1 MNGKV
6 ITLALA
12 VVSLTLATRV
22 HASDPPTVPTESG
35 VAEGVIEGGMR
46 VFRGLRYAAPPLGDL
61 RWRDPAPPPACP
73 AGICDA
79 AQFGPLCLQIKA
91 NGTLDGSEDCLTL
104 NVFTPLAAGP
114 DAHLPVLFFVHG
126 GGTAR
131 GSAHSHL
138 PIPPPIVVDENVVV
152 VTIEY
157 RLNVFG
163 FLAHNLL
170 TAESGGSA
178 NYGSLDTI
186 AALEWVQRNIP
197 AFGGDPQRVML
208 FGHSA
213 GTSIVTMLA
222 AAPSAAGLFSTIGL
236 ESGPLGLGQ
245 PLPAI
250 TDCEPRGDF
259 VAAAVQCD
267 VAPDVLACLRAAP
280 AMDLFDAYMA
290 IPGSAAPSCVDLPID
305 GRLVV
310 GQPLDTIRAN
320 KTVPM
325 LIGENSREDGHD
337 PNAPYTA
344 DDYLAFVQAIFDP
357 FGPEAVA
364 GVIDHYPLDEYET
377 PIAAASDL
385 FNDFEFGRGDRAWAL
400 AAASPQPGADGNA
413 RPVYKYFFTHTM
425 ENPDSATAGAFH
437 GLELAFVFGTIPLGV
452 SWFSGPFVP
461 TQAEIDLTHAIEGY
475 WARFAA
481 AGDPNADGAVFWPR
495 FQPHQEKFLRLD
507 DVIERDHRYHVKQL
521 EFLAQFNSH
530 E

>member
-1 MNGKV
+1 MRCAWLCAV
-6 ITLALA
+6 AVLLAPA
-12 VVSLTLATRV
+12 RAA
-22 HASDPPTVPTESG
+22 ASGDPTYVPTESG
-35 VAEGVIEGGMR
+35 VAQGQIEGGMR

-73 AGICDA
+73 GGVCDA
-79 AQFGPLCLQIKA
+79 AQFGPLCLQIKPS
-91 NGTLDGSEDCLTL
+91 GTLDGSEDCLTL
-104 NVFTPLAAGP
+104 NVFTPVGAGP

-126 GGTAR
+126 GGLKR
-131 GSAHSHL
+131 GSAHAQL

-163 FLAHNLL
+163 FLAHRLL

-178 NYGSLDTI
+178 DYGLLDTI
-186 AALEWVQRNIP
+186 AALQWVERNITG
-197 AFGGDPQRVML
+197 FGGDPQRVML

-213 GTSIVTMLA
+213 GAAIVTLLA

-245 PLPAI
+245 PLPTVA
-250 TDCEPRGDF
+250 DCEPQGDF
-259 VAAAVQCD
+259 VAAAVNCD
-267 VAPDVLACLRAAP
+267 VAPDVLGCLRAAP
-280 AMDLFDAYMA
+280 AMDLFNAHLD
-290 IPGSAAPSCVDLPID
+290 IPASAAPNCVDVPID

-310 GQPLDTIRAN
+310 GQPLDTIRAS

-325 LIGENSREDGHD
+325 LVGENSREDGHD

-344 DDYLAFVQAIFDP
+344 DDYLAFVHGIFDP

-364 GVIDHYPLDEYET
+364 GVLEHYPLDAYET

-385 FNDFEFGRGDRAWAL
+385 FNDFEFGRGNRAWAL
-400 AAASPQPGADGNA
+400 AAANADPGADANA

-425 ENPDSATAGAFH
+425 ENPESATAGAFH

-452 SWFSGPFVP
+452 AWFSGPFVP
-461 TQAEIDLTHAIEGY
+461 TQAEIDLTYAIEGY

-481 AGDPNADGAVFWPR
+481 TGDPNGDGAVFWPR
-495 FQPHQEKFLRLD
+495 FQPKQEKFLRLD
-507 DVIERDHRYHVKQL
+507 DIIEKDNRYHVKQL
-521 EFLAQFNSH
+521 EFLSQFNSH
-530 E
+530 Q